1 MLTIFLCPSDEEGS
15 GGRRDFNN
23 TEFLVTFQAFTDDVE
38 VPFTDSF
45 IFDDDINEVNEEA
58 FVIVLEIESSNPAD
72 MVTFFAGRDVL
83 VFRIFDN
90 DSMYSYILVLVL
102 PVIPV
107 LIWYTD

>member
-1 MLTIFLCPSDEEGS
+1 MLTIFLCPSDEEGL

-23 TEFLVTFQAFTDDVE
+23 TEFLVTFPPLTNDVE

-45 IFDDDINEVNEEA
+45 IFDDDIHEVNEES
-58 FVIVLEIESSNPAD
+58 FVIVMEIESSNPDD

-83 VFRIFDN
+83 VFGIFDD

-102 PVIPV
+102 
-107 LIWYTD
+107 